1 MAGIDKIYLTD
12 YNEYEYFKNF
22 LEKHEMEFFKKHKYS
37 LLCSG
42 LFDIES
48 CYFKGEEIPVSNF
61 CTEADVF
68 IIQHLTE
75 KDNKQMP
82 NVVERLQQQY
92 NGGNHGF
99 DLIRQHKSEYDTY
112 QIDRSGC
119 KVKLTKA
126 SCWNTHKDRLIN
138 KTLRHIK
145 REVWEQVSI
154 YVNSHNVKIK
164 SSDFSK
170 YYHIEFD
177 YFSRTIFNHILG
189 CKYYKCLAD
198 KDGNIDQFLHNIS
211 MKQVYKYI
219 TRVRLKRNTEII
231 VCCCNYQRDNDG
243 IIESITDSA
252 EYRFVVV

>member
-1 MAGIDKIYLTD
+1 MAGIDKIYLAD
-12 YNEYEYFKNF
+12 YNEYKYFKNF

-37 LLCSG
+37 LCGG

-75 KDNKQMP
+75 EDYKQMP
-82 NVVERLQQQY
+82 NVVARLNQQY
-92 NGGNHGF
+92 NSDDHGF

-119 KVKLTKA
+119 KVKLIV
-126 SCWNTHKDRLIN
+126 SSNN

-145 REVWEQVSI
+145 REVWEQVLIDVS
-154 YVNSHNVKIK
+154 SFRVKGILA
-164 SSDFSK
+164 K
-170 YYHIEFD
+170 YSRYSLDFD
-177 YFSRTIFNHILG
+177 YFSRIIFNQTLG

-198 KDGNIDQFLHNIS
+198 KDGNIDQFLHNVS

-219 TRVRLKRNTEII
+219 TRIRLKRNTEII

-243 IIESITDSA
+243 LIESITNSA